1 LKQGFIIP
9 VYRHCSTVG
18 QLVKKLSGFNLPLII
33 IDDGNNPHDK
43 IHLENLTAETPQ
55 IILVSLKK
63 NIGKGG
69 AIAHGFEKAAELGL
83 THIFQ
88 IDADGQHDL
97 ERATFFLEES
107 AKYPDKIICGYPV
120 FDKSAP
126 GSRVTGRKIS
136 NFWGAVVTLSGEM
149 KDVLCGFRVYPVQE
163 SLRITRNPFM
173 DKRMGFD
180 TEILVRL
187 YWNGVFPVFHDVKIN
202 YPENGFS
209 NFRMIKDNLHISWT
223 FSRLFIGMVIRL
235 PILFV
240 FKLKRRKKKHEKR

>member
-1 LKQGFIIP
+1 LKQGFIVP
-9 VYRHCSTVG
+9 VYRHCGTVG
-18 QLVKKLSGFNLPLII
+18 QLVKKLAGFNLTVII
-33 IDDGNNPHDK
+33 IDDGNNLSDK
-43 IHLENLTAETPQ
+43 TFLKNLTAENPQ
-55 IILVSLKK
+55 TVLVSLKK

-69 AIAHGFEKAAELGL
+69 ALAHGFEKAAELGL
-83 THIFQ
+83 THVFQ

-97 ERATFFLEES
+97 ETAAFFLEES
-107 AKYPDKIICGYPV
+107 AKHPEKIICGYPV

-136 NFWGAVVTLSGEM
+136 NFWGAIVTLSDEL

-187 YWNGVFPVFHDVKIN
+187 YWNGVFPVFHDVRIN
-202 YPENGFS
+202 YPQNGFS

-223 FSRLFIGMVIRL
+223 FSRLFIGMLIRL
-235 PILFV
+235 PMLIVL
-240 FKLKRRKKKHEKR
+240 KLKRKKEI

>member
-1 LKQGFIIP
+1 MKQGFIVP
-9 VYRHCSTVG
+9 VYRHCGTVG
-18 QLVKKLSGFNLPLII
+18 QLVKKLAGFNLPVII
-33 IDDGNNPHDK
+33 IDDGNNLSDK
-43 IHLENLTAETPQ
+43 TFLKNLTAENPQ
-55 IILVSLKK
+55 TVLVSLKK

-69 AIAHGFEKAAELGL
+69 ALAHGFEKAAELGL
-83 THIFQ
+83 THVFQ

-97 ERATFFLEES
+97 ETAAFFLEES
-107 AKYPDKIICGYPV
+107 AKHPEKIICGYPL

-136 NFWGAVVTLSGEM
+136 NFWGAIVTLSDEL

-163 SLRITRNPFM
+163 SLRITRNLFM

-187 YWNGVFPVFHDVKIN
+187 YWNGIFPVFLNVRIN

-209 NFRMIKDNLHISWT
+209 NFRMLKDNLHISWT
-223 FSRLFIGMVIRL
+223 FSRLFIGMLIRL
-235 PILFV
+235 PMLIVL
-240 FKLKRRKKKHEKR
+240 KLKRKKEI

>member
-18 QLVKKLSGFNLPLII
+18 QIVKKLAGFNLPLII
-33 IDDGNNPHDK
+33 IDDGNNPKDK
-43 IHLENLTAETPQ
+43 TFLEDLATENPQ
-55 IILVSLKK
+55 IVLISLKK

-69 AIAHGFEKAAELGL
+69 ALAQGFEKAAELGL
-83 THIFQ
+83 THVFQ

-97 ERATFFLEES
+97 EAAAFFLEES
-107 AKYPDKIICGYPV
+107 ARHPEKIICGCPV
-120 FDKSAP
+120 FDESAP
-126 GSRVTGRKIS
+126 ASRVKGRRIS
-136 NFWGAVVTLSGEM
+136 NCWGAVVTLSCEL

-180 TEILVRL
+180 TDILVRL
-187 YWNGVFPVFHDVKIN
+187 YWHGVFPVFHNVKIK

-209 NFRMIKDNLHISWT
+209 NFRMIRDNLHISWT
-223 FSRLFIGMVIRL
+223 FSRLFIGMLIRL

-240 FKLKRRKKKHEKR
+240 LRFKRRKKHENG

>member
-9 VYRHCSTVG
+9 VYRHCSTVS
-18 QLVKKLSGFNLPLII
+18 QIVKKLANFNLPVII
-33 IDDGNNPHDK
+33 IDDGNNFQDK
-43 IHLENLTAETPQ
+43 VFLKELAAETPQ
-55 IILVSLKK
+55 TVLVSLEK

-69 AIAHGFEKAAELGL
+69 ALSHGFEKAAELGL
-83 THIFQ
+83 THVFQ

-97 ERATFFLEES
+97 GVAAFFLEES
-107 AKYPDKIICGYPV
+107 AKHPKKIICGCPV
-120 FDKSAP
+120 FDESAP

-136 NFWGAVVTLSGEM
+136 NCWGAIVTLSREM

-173 DKRMGFD
+173 DKHMGFD

-209 NFRMIKDNLHISWT
+209 NFRMIRDNLHISWT
-223 FSRLFIGMVIRL
+223 FSRLFIGMLIRL
-235 PILFV
+235 PMLFV
-240 FKLKRRKKKHEKR
+240 LRLKRRKKHE